1 MFTHARYRMLP
12 SQQRESAWLGAP
24 RWTFTLPPQVY
35 FTLYIKQTRLSGA
48 FHYKPPQNGAS
59 VVTDLTDSASAFQTV
74 PPAISVW
81 RLTACY
87 RRPPIHAAT
96 PPVACLPSPA
106 TSQLFVLSLL
116 CPLRRLA
123 VTLSVVAQSAGT
135 HQAVCGCLDFKWLS
149 GHRRHDRYHHTS
161 ASPPPHRYRR
171 LSCCQL
177 LLLLRPAVLRPYP
190 RVSTASVLLLRTGH
204 PRQRQL
210 QLQERTSASP
220 RTAASP
226 ASPLIALFMVFCCSH
241 HYQSL

>member
-1 MFTHARYRMLP
+1 MVLA
-12 SQQRESAWLGAP
+12 
-24 RWTFTLPPQVY
+24 LPPQVY
-35 FTLYIKQTRLSGA
+35 FTLYIKQTILSGA
-48 FHYKPPQNGAS
+48 FHYKPPQNGAN

-74 PPAISVW
+74 PPKVSVW

-123 VTLSVVAQSAGT
+123 VTLSVVAQSVG
-135 HQAVCGCLDFKWLS
+135 AVYCISTACGCFDFEWLWE
-149 GHRRHDRYHHTS
+149 RHHNRHHHTS
-161 ASPPPHRYRR
+161 ASPPPHRYRS

-204 PRQRQL
+204 PLQRQL